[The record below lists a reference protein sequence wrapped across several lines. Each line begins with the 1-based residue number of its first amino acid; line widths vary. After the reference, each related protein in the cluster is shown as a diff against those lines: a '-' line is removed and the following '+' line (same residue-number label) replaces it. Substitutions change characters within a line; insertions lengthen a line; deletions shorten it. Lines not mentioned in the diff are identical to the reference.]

1 MKYILAFLLLSLN
14 IFAFEYQDT
23 FEQFKTQ
30 KYMVR
35 TLDHLYDLKGFYQS
49 PYREYE
55 LVDQVFENDDGKR
68 VFVKVGLE
76 FPRAYNKVIRPK
88 DGGYLYHEMM
98 EKVPVAMLFHNI
110 ERKDIDKY
118 VMRLRAKV
126 STSKF
131 TFKNP
136 LFQNAYASTCGVE
149 IAAMSSAQLASL
161 SQIGNKVET
170 EFLMEN
176 AKSCLSEAL
185 SGAWQ
190 ATGGLV
196 ASAASGFMSF
206 IKNPVKAANK
216 FWDSAVSTFEKTKEF
231 VMNIKSSLKEV
242 GEVIAGMPAEQKAMI
257 VCNLVGSIGTTALV
271 GILTGG
277 PAGLARAL
285 TTLASK
291 ISLIKGVKS
300 ALGVL
305 SKLKIPRDEMNG
317 LFSKIMKSDNKKGL
331 DDLEFMAGH
340 GMEKLTL
347 EVATCAL

>member
-1 MKYILAFLLLSLN
+1 MKFIMAFLLFSIN
-14 IFAFEYQDT
+14 IFALQYSDT
-23 FEQFKTQ
+23 FDQFKTG
-30 KYMVR
+30 KYKIR
-35 TLDHLYDLKGFYQS
+35 TMTHLNELRAFYQHR
-49 PYREYE
+49 YNEYE
-55 LVDQVFENDDGKR
+55 LVDQVFESANGKR

-76 FPRAYNKVIRPK
+76 FPRNYHKVVRPM
-88 DGGYLYHEMM
+88 DGGYLYHELMG
-98 EKVPVAMLFHNI
+98 EIPVAILFQNI

-118 VMRLRAKV
+118 VMLIRAKL
-126 STSKF
+126 SKSRF

-136 LFQNAYASTCGVE
+136 LFQNAYASCGVE
-149 IAAMSSAQLASL
+149 IAAMSSVQLASIAK
-161 SQIGNKVET
+161 IGDRVEMN
-170 EFLMEN
+170 FLMDN
-176 AKSCLSEAL
+176 AKSCLNEAL

-190 ATGGLV
+190 ATGGLA

-206 IKNPVKAANK
+206 IKNPVKAATK

-242 GEVIAGMPAEQKAMI
+242 GEVIVAMPAQAKAMI
-257 VCNLVGSIGTTALV
+257 VCNLIGSIGTTALV

-291 ISLIKGVKS
+291 VSLIKGVKS

-305 SKLKIPRDEMNG
+305 SKLRLPQEKLNG
-317 LFSKIMKSDNKKGL
+317 VFSKILKSDNKKGL

-340 GMEKLTL
+340 GMEKMTL